1 MMYSMKLVDKTLNCK
16 RLTDK
21 QKTDRLLEIDAIQ
34 YTNLGLDS
42 TIEEKKAV
50 KSNSRYLYEVI
61 KKIDLRL
68 GRTLLYNG

>member
-1 MMYSMKLVDKTLNCK
+1 MYSKKLVHKTFICK
-16 RLTDK
+16 HLTKK

-50 KSNSRYLYEVI
+50 KFNSHYLYGVI

-68 GRTLLYNG
+68 GKTLLYNG

>member
-1 MMYSMKLVDKTLNCK
+1 MYSKKLVDKTLNCK

-68 GRTLLYNG
+68 GKTLLYNG